1 MAKVRTLSKSSALIF
16 AVGARGERR
25 GFFREQ
31 GACQKRDKIDTW
43 LFRAK
48 KLETVESGGLQNVES
63 GDKSLKRLGGR
74 YERHRGTYY
83 ATKAAKA
90 VTAGKA
96 AKKTKAAK
104 VHFES
109 WSRQPSW
116 CMSKEREGEAKK
128 PGPARFEQGNNQKAS

>member
-16 AVGARGERR
+16 AVGARGERS

-48 KLETVESGGLQNVES
+48 KLETVESGGLQKVES

-96 AKKTKAAK
+96 AKKAKAAK

-109 WSRQPSW
+109 WSRQTQLVH
-116 CMSKEREGEAKK
+116 E
-128 PGPARFEQGNNQKAS
+128 